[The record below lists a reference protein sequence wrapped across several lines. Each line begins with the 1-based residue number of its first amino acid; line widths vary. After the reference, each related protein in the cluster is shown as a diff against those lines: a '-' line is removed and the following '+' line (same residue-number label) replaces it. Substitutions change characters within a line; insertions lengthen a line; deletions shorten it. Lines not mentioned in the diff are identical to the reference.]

1 GMVSGDSGSYGSRLG
16 LAGGLDS
23 RLQRGTSAYV
33 RGLFSNFKNYGDR
46 WLYAPGAGDFL
57 TPTTTDA
64 NGTMDFN
71 IQNRRPNEQIYSV
84 AGGAKHLAGALL
96 AGCGPAGSR
105 ARQTRLGQSTV
116 SFTGPDDVA
125 YRIDTSDPYV
135 PKFIATNGVD
145 VFNPAFFSGTS
156 LATAD
161 DRARQ
166 RDLAGVLNLTRPYAT
181 SRGTGAVQ
189 AGFKVRDADKSQVAS
204 DQMFAVSGLPLSAV
218 IGSFSNPNYYS
229 GAYALGPLADLDAIL
244 SFLGSHPG
252 STTLN
257 VDSTRQ
263 RSDSNTYGA
272 SERVTAGYV
281 MNTIDF

>member
-1 GMVSGDSGSYGSRLG
+1 
-16 LAGGLDS
+16 
-23 RLQRGTSAYV
+23 
-33 RGLFSNFKNYGDR
+33 
-46 WLYAPGAGDFL
+46 
-57 TPTTTDA
+57 
-64 NGTMDFN
+64 
-71 IQNRRPNEQIYSV
+71 
-84 AGGAKHLAGALL
+84 
-96 AGCGPAGSR
+96 
-105 ARQTRLGQSTV
+105 
-116 SFTGPDDVA
+116 
-125 YRIDTSDPYV
+125 
-135 PKFIATNGVD
+135 IATNGVD
-145 VFNPAFFSGTS
+145 VFNPAFFSGTA

-281 MNTIDF
+281 MNTIDFGRSHLQTGVRVENTHASYTGNIVVLNRSGRYVSTNPVSGDQQYTAGL